1 MKHSVREPGLLR
13 LLVGLPLL
21 QIIFILFLRRSV
33 ETVMGIE
40 VPQERWFWVTLAI
53 PLLLLAYTLIP
64 WWSNSVGRFYLP
76 FFVVILSLYFI
87 LEKYLTLLWF
97 IPPAQQALGLLLLTL
112 RLWVSILL
120 LTLIVAGQY
129 SRGWVLWL
137 SLAFCLTDG
146 VLSLPFLQPR
156 TPFYSL
162 TLTLFFA
169 RLLLVTSVA
178 VGVQGLVERQRRQRA
193 ALTAANLKLVQAA
206 ATTERLATNQE
217 RIRLARELHDS
228 VVQSLYS
235 IGMAAQTSLRLL
247 SLGDPSLLE
256 EPIEHIEQLSKL
268 VLTEIHEQ
276 VYNLRPAA
284 LVEKGLVAVITQYCA
299 LLNQKH
305 DLLITFETNLEENL
319 SIEAEEHLYY
329 IVREA
334 LWNVIKH
341 ARAGQVQV
349 KLWVQE
355 GQLCLAISDDG
366 QGFEVDI
373 TNDGMG
379 LKNMSERVKLL
390 KGEFVVRSKSGQGS
404 HILIYA
410 PTPFQESKLS

>member
-1 MKHSVREPGLLR
+1 
-13 LLVGLPLL
+13 
-21 QIIFILFLRRSV
+21 
-33 ETVMGIE
+33 MGIE

-120 LTLIVAGQY
+120 LTLVVAGQY

-178 VGVQGLVERQRRQRA
+178 VGVQGLVERQRQQKA
-193 ALTAANLKLVQAA
+193 ALTAANLKLVQYA
-206 ATTERLATNQE
+206 ATTERLATSHE
-217 RIRLARELHDS
+217 RNRLARELHDTLAHS
-228 VVQSLYS
+228 LSGVVVQLEAVHALWELKPDQARHMLDQALQTSQSGLVEARRALQALRAS
-235 IGMAAQTSLRLL
+235 PLEDLGLALAVSDLAKSAAARADLRLELTIQNDLENLIPQVEQCIYRVAQEALTNIARHAQATSLRV
-247 SLGDPSLLE
+247 SLERKAGSLT
-256 EPIEHIEQLSKL
+256 
-268 VLTEIHEQ
+268 LT
-276 VYNLRPAA
+276 
-284 LVEKGLVAVITQYCA
+284 
-299 LLNQKH
+299 
-305 DLLITFETNLEENL
+305 
-319 SIEAEEHLYY
+319 
-329 IVREA
+329 
-334 LWNVIKH
+334 
-341 ARAGQVQV
+341 
-349 KLWVQE
+349 
-355 GQLCLAISDDG
+355 ISDDG
-366 QGFEVDI
+366 CGFDPVAVRDVHY
-373 TNDGMG
+373 G
-379 LKNMSERVKLL
+379 LRGLGERAEMLGAILQVTSVLQAGTTVQLL
-390 KGEFVVRSKSGQGS
+390 VPNEEDYDSRFD
-404 HILIYA
+404 L
-410 PTPFQESKLS
+410 